1 MCGGPRRQI
10 GECYYSDDHCTSL
23 NGLRNNYGINGISDN
38 IYAHDNGV
46 ASDLFA
52 ATGDGNLFQR
62 VLRLR
67 MTEHDNRPED
77 PLESHPAHL
86 EEESEDLFAN
96 TRPNI
101 VQSIRAFRVQELA
114 DEANKLGQHFLYAYL
129 GQAQSKQ
136 EVLET
141 IATSF
146 LFPKHFVK
154 NYDALYDSLTD
165 LVHKA
170 GSQPGFVIV
179 LEQLPIAQKFD
190 TEGREV
196 LLDVF
201 RDAAEFWAERKVAF
215 RVFYS
220 FI

>member
-1 MCGGPRRQI
+1 M
-10 GECYYSDDHCTSL
+10 
-23 NGLRNNYGINGISDN
+23 SDN
-38 IYAHDNGV
+38 IYAHDHGV
-46 ASDLFA
+46 ASDFL
-52 ATGDGNLFQR
+52 ATGDCNLFQR

-67 MTEHDNRPED
+67 MTEHDIRLED
-77 PLESHPAHL
+77 ETHPLESHLAQPAHPD
-86 EEESEDLFAN
+86 EEPEALFA
-96 TRPNI
+96 TVRPNI
-101 VQSIRAFRVQELA
+101 VQSIRAFRVQDLA
-114 DEANKLGQHFLYAYL
+114 YEANKLGQHFLYAYL

-146 LFPKHFVK
+146 LFPKHFGK

-165 LVHKA
+165 FVYKA

-190 TEGREV
+190 KEGREV

-220 FI
+220 FV

>member
-1 MCGGPRRQI
+1 M
-10 GECYYSDDHCTSL
+10 
-23 NGLRNNYGINGISDN
+23 SDN

-46 ASDLFA
+46 AGDLF

-77 PLESHPAHL
+77 EPNPQHSADAEGHPQEEPES
-86 EEESEDLFAN
+86 LFA
-96 TRPNI
+96 TVRPNI

-114 DEANKLGQHFLYAYL
+114 DEANRLGQHFLYAYL

-141 IATSF
+141 IALSF
-146 LFPKHFVK
+146 LFPKHFGK
-154 NYDALYDSLTD
+154 NYDALYDCLTD

-179 LEQLPIAQKFD
+179 LDQLPIAQKFD
-190 TEGREV
+190 KEGRET

-201 RDAAEFWAERKVAF
+201 RDAAEFWAERRVAF

-220 FI
+220 FV

>member
-1 MCGGPRRQI
+1 M
-10 GECYYSDDHCTSL
+10 
-23 NGLRNNYGINGISDN
+23 NGMSDN

-46 ASDLFA
+46 AGDLF
-52 ATGDGNLFQR
+52 ATGDGNMFQR

-67 MTEHDNRPED
+67 TTEETRPDDE
-77 PLESHPAHL
+77 PSPAL
-86 EEESEDLFAN
+86 ASLNEESMSLFK
-96 TRPNI
+96 TVRSNI
-101 VQSIRAFRVQELA
+101 VQSIRAFRVQDLA
-114 DEANKLGQHFLYAYL
+114 DEANKLGQHFLYAYC

-146 LFPKHFVK
+146 LFPKHFGK

-179 LEQLPIAQKFD
+179 LEALPVAQKFD
-190 TEGREV
+190 KEGRET

-201 RDAAEFWAERKVAF
+201 REAAEFWAERRVAF

-220 FI
+220 FA

>member
-1 MCGGPRRQI
+1 M
-10 GECYYSDDHCTSL
+10 
-23 NGLRNNYGINGISDN
+23 SDN

-46 ASDLFA
+46 AGDLF

-67 MTEHDNRPED
+67 MIEHDNRPDDE
-77 PLESHPAHL
+77 PNPPPNPEAEAHPQ
-86 EEESEDLFAN
+86 EESESLFA
-96 TRPNI
+96 TVRPNI

-114 DEANKLGQHFLYAYL
+114 DEANRLGQHFLYAYL

-141 IATSF
+141 IALSF
-146 LFPKHFVK
+146 LFPKHFGK
-154 NYDALYDSLTD
+154 NYDALYDCLTD

-190 TEGREV
+190 KEGRET

-201 RDAAEFWAERKVAF
+201 RDAAEFWAERRVAF

-220 FI
+220 FV